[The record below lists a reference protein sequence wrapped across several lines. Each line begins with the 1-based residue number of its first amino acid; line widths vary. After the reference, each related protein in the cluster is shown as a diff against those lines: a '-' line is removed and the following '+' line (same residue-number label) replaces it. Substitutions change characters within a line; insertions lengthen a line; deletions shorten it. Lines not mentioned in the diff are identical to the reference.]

1 MRSTIFPSVRYSS
14 AIKGQLI
21 KSDRSITTERTKTDV
36 TKIIEIY
43 KNEDHHCKVNLSS
56 FIK

>member
-43 KNEDHHCKVNLSS
+43 KMKITIAKLT
-56 FIK
+56 